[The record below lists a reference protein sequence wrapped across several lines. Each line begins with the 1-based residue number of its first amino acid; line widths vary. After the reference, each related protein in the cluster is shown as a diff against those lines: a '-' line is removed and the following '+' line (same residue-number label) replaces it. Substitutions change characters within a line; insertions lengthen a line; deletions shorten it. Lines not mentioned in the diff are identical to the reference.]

1 MIIPVVIFSCTPT
14 KQLNRLRIRHPELF
28 QSTSVID
35 TVLIPGFSFDT
46 TFVFSSFLDYF
57 FREPVKLTSFPF
69 INGDRGRVDTYNKV
83 DTFNIEK
90 KLEYG
95 QKKDFKL
102 KIIRKNDSL
111 RVTGKLPTDTV
122 YKIIPV
128 ETYKVCER
136 KHLEDFVKVG
146 VWIGAIIVGMLFLL
160 FIFVFIKKNF
170 L

>member
-1 MIIPVVIFSCTPT
+1 M
-14 KQLNRLRIRHPELF
+14 RIRHPELF
-28 QSTSVID
+28 QSTSVTD

-46 TFVFSSFLDYF
+46 TFVFSSFLDDF
-57 FREPVKLTSFPF
+57 FRAPVKISSFPF
-69 INGDRGRVDTYNKV
+69 ILGDRINGEKNNKI

-102 KIIRKNDSL
+102 QIIRNKDSL

-122 YKIIPV
+122 YKTIPV

-146 VWIGAIIVGMLFLL
+146 LWVGSIIVGILFLL
-160 FIFVFIKKNF
+160 FIFVFIKNNF

>member
-1 MIIPVVIFSCTPT
+1 M
-14 KQLNRLRIRHPELF
+14 
-28 QSTSVID
+28 
-35 TVLIPGFSFDT
+35 LIPGFSFDT
-46 TFVFSSFLDYF
+46 TFVFSLINEVFTP
-57 FREPVKLTSFPF
+57 PVKLNTFPF
-69 INGDRGRVDTYNKV
+69 IPGDRGRVDTHNKV

-102 KIIRKNDSL
+102 QIIRNKDSL
-111 RVTGKLPTDTV
+111 RVTGKLPSDTV
-122 YKIIPV
+122 YKTIPI

-146 VWIGAIIVGMLFLL
+146 LWLGAIIVGILFLL
-160 FIFVFIKKNF
+160 FTFVFIKKNF